1 MGNVDRV
8 LSYKANVAG
17 NTFNLWGECPYRPS
31 GMITDGTDG
40 SSHTEAI
47 ERLLQD
53 NPEKRA
59 LTFLLCTDSVQIHKS
74 NQKSAWPVF
83 LVCDQIP
90 RKLR

>member
-1 MGNVDRV
+1 MDLV
-8 LSYKANVAG
+8 LSCKVNVAG
-17 NTFNLWGECPYRPS
+17 NTFNLWGECSYRPS
-31 GMITDGTDG
+31 GMIRDGTDG
-40 SSHTEAI
+40 SSHTEAM

-53 NPEKRA
+53 DPEKKA
-59 LTFLLCTDSVQIHKS
+59 LTFLLCTDGVQIHKS